1 MYPTSFDY
9 HRPASLAEAVGLL
22 RDLKGGGKEAK
33 LLAGGHS
40 LIPAM
45 KLRVARPAAVVD
57 IGRLPGLSGIADD
70 GDGLTLGALTT
81 HAEVADSEAARRDC
95 PLLAEAAAA
104 IGDIQ
109 VRNRGTL
116 GGSLAHADPGADY
129 PAAMLALGAEI
140 TAVGPDGERRF
151 GAAEFFLDIFSTA
164 LGDTEVITSVRAP
177 KAPGGAYLKHRH
189 PASSYAVVGAAARVE
204 LDGGGAVS
212 ACALGI
218 GGVVGKAVLARGAAE
233 ALAGGPPTK
242 ERIAAAAARIAESLE
257 NPMGDLYASGEF
269 RTHLAGVYGG
279 RALALAAERAGR

>member
-9 HRPASLAEAVGLL
+9 HRPGSLDEAVGLL

-57 IGRLPGLSGIADD
+57 IGRLPGLSGVADD
-70 GDGLTLGALTT
+70 GDALTLGALVT
-81 HAEVADSEAARRDC
+81 HAEVADSEAARRGC

-140 TAVGPDGERRF
+140 TAVGVDGERRIP
-151 GAAEFFLDIFSTA
+151 AAEFFLDIFATA

-189 PASSYAVVGAAARVE
+189 PASSYAVAGAAARVE
-204 LDGGGAVS
+204 LDGSGSVS
-212 ACALGI
+212 ACAVGI
-218 GGVVGKAVLARGAAE
+218 GGVTGKAALAEGAAE
-233 ALAGGPPTK
+233 ALVGGPPTE
-242 ERIAAAAARIAESLE
+242 ERIAAAAGRVAESLE

-269 RTHLAGVYGG
+269 RVRLAGAYAK
-279 RALALAAERAGR
+279 RALALAAERAAQ

>member
-1 MYPTSFDY
+1 MFPSNFDY
-9 HRPASLAEAVGLL
+9 HRPGSLDEAIGLL
-22 RDLKGGGKEAK
+22 RDLKDAK

-45 KLRVARPAAVVD
+45 KLRAAQPTAVVD
-57 IGRLPGLSGIADD
+57 IGRLPGLAGIGDSGDSLRI
-70 GDGLTLGALTT
+70 GALTT
-81 HAEVADSEAARRDC
+81 HAAVADSETARAGC

-140 TAVGPDGERRF
+140 TVIGPGGERTL
-151 GAAEFFLDIFSTA
+151 AAADFFVDLFTTA
-164 LGDTEVITSVRAP
+164 LAETEVITSVRVP
-177 KAPGGAYLKHRH
+177 KAAGGAYLKHRH

-204 LDGGGAVS
+204 LDGGGQVS

-218 GGVVGKAVLARGAAE
+218 GGVVGKAVLAEEAAA
-233 ALAGGPPTK
+233 ALVGGPADP
-242 ERIAAAAARIAESLE
+242 ERIAAAAGKVAASLGD
-257 NPMGDLYASGEF
+257 PLGDLYASGEF
-269 RTHLAGVYGG
+269 RCHLAGVYGK
-279 RALALAAERAGR
+279 RALTLAAERAAA

>member
-1 MYPTSFDY
+1 MFPGNFDY
-9 HRPASLAEAVGLL
+9 HRPGSLDEAIGLL
-22 RDLKGGGKEAK
+22 RNLKDAK

-45 KLRVARPAAVVD
+45 KLRAAQPTAVVD
-57 IGRLPGLSGIADD
+57 LGRLPGLAGIGDSGDSLRI
-70 GDGLTLGALTT
+70 GALTT
-81 HAEVADSEAARRDC
+81 HAAVADSETARAGC

-140 TAVGPDGERRF
+140 TVIGPGGERTL
-151 GAAEFFLDIFSTA
+151 AAADFFVDLFTTA
-164 LGDTEVITSVRAP
+164 LAETEVITSVRVP
-177 KAPGGAYLKHRH
+177 KAAGGAYLKHRH

-204 LDGGGAVS
+204 LDDSGQVS

-218 GGVVGKAVLARGAAE
+218 GGVVGKAVLAEEAAA
-233 ALAGGPPTK
+233 ALVGGPADP
-242 ERIAAAAARIAESLE
+242 ERIAAAAGKVAASLDD
-257 NPMGDLYASGEF
+257 PLGDLYASGEF
-269 RTHLAGVYGG
+269 RCHLAGVYGK
-279 RALALAAERAGR
+279 RALTLAAERAAA

>member
-9 HRPASLAEAVGLL
+9 HRPGSLDEAVGLL

-57 IGRLPGLSGIADD
+57 IGRLPGLSGVAED
-70 GDGLTLGALTT
+70 GGALTLGALTT
-81 HAEVADSEAARRDC
+81 HAEVADSEAVRRGC

-140 TAVGPDGERRF
+140 TAVGVDGERRF
-151 GAAEFFLDIFSTA
+151 PAAEFFLDIFATA
-164 LGDTEVITSVRAP
+164 LGDTEVITSVRVP

-204 LDGGGAVS
+204 LDGSGSVSGCAV
-212 ACALGI
+212 GI
-218 GGVVGKAVLARGAAE
+218 GGVTGKAVLAAGAAE
-233 ALAGGPPTK
+233 ALIGGPPTE
-242 ERIAAAAARIAESLE
+242 ERIAAAAGRVAESLE

-269 RTHLAGVYGG
+269 RVHLAGVYAK
-279 RALALAAERAGR
+279 RALTLAAERAAQ

>member
-9 HRPASLAEAVGLL
+9 HRPGSLAEAVGLL

-57 IGRLPGLSGIADD
+57 IGRLPDLSGVADD
-70 GDGLTLGALTT
+70 GGGLTLGALTT
-81 HAEVADSEAARRDC
+81 HAEVADSEAVRRGC

-140 TAVGPDGERRF
+140 TAVGPDGERSF
-151 GAAEFFLDIFSTA
+151 AAAEFFLDIFATA
-164 LGDTEVITSVRAP
+164 LGDTEVITSVRVP
-177 KAPGGAYLKHRH
+177 KAAGGAYLKHRH

-204 LDGGGAVS
+204 LDSGGAVS
-212 ACALGI
+212 ACSLGI
-218 GGVVGKAVLARGAAE
+218 GGVCGKAVLAEGAAE
-233 ALAGGPPTK
+233 ALVGGPPTE
-242 ERIAAAAARIAESLE
+242 ERIAAAAGRVAESLP

-269 RTHLAGVYGG
+269 RVHLAGVYAG
-279 RALALAAERAGR
+279 RALTLAAERAAE

>member
-1 MYPTSFDY
+1 MFPSNFDY
-9 HRPASLAEAVGLL
+9 HRPGSLDEAIGLL
-22 RDLKGGGKEAK
+22 RNLKDAK

-45 KLRVARPAAVVD
+45 KLRAAQPTAVVD
-57 IGRLPGLSGIADD
+57 IGRLPGLAGIGDSGDSLRI
-70 GDGLTLGALTT
+70 GALTT
-81 HAEVADSEAARRDC
+81 HAAVADSETARAGC

-140 TAVGPDGERRF
+140 TVIGPGGERTL
-151 GAAEFFLDIFSTA
+151 AAADFFVDLFTTA
-164 LGDTEVITSVRAP
+164 LAETEVITSVRVP
-177 KAPGGAYLKHRH
+177 KAAGGAYLKHRH

-204 LDGGGAVS
+204 LDDSGQVS

-218 GGVVGKAVLARGAAE
+218 GGVVGKAVLAEEAAA
-233 ALAGGPPTK
+233 ALVGGPADP
-242 ERIAAAAARIAESLE
+242 ERIAAAAGKVAASLDD
-257 NPMGDLYASGEF
+257 PLGDLYASGEF
-269 RTHLAGVYGG
+269 RCHLAGVYGK
-279 RALALAAERAGR
+279 RALTLAAERAAA